1 MHNTSYNWKNAI
13 LPISSSIHEAISCLD
28 ETSLKIVLVVNEN
41 QKFLGTITDGDI
53 RRGILRGIGLHEP
66 IFNILQND
74 CITCTNSLEINE
86 VLNLMRKHA
95 VNQIPV
101 VNLENHLVGLH
112 LRDLLE
118 VRAERI
124 NPMVVMAG
132 GMGSRLSTLTELC
145 PKPMLKVMGK
155 PILEHIVE
163 KGKSEGFN
171 HYIFTIRHLGN
182 VIKDYFKDGADF
194 GIEIEYVSEEVPLG
208 TVGSLALLKDR
219 LTMPFLLTNG
229 DVLTN
234 LDYGALLDF
243 HINTPSSM
251 TMVIGSH
258 EIQNPFGVVELDK
271 EKVVDYV
278 EKPIITSFIN
288 SGIYAMDP
296 TAIEPLTL
304 GQACDMPEL
313 FRLLRSSNKS
323 VFAYPLH
330 EKWIDIGRPSDFERA
345 NLGIFDD

>member
-13 LPISSSIHEAISCLD
+13 LPMSSSIHEAISCLD
-28 ETSLKIVLVVNEN
+28 ETSLKIVLVVDEN
-41 QKFLGTITDGDI
+41 HNFLGTITDGDV
-53 RRGILRGIGLHEP
+53 RRGILRGIGLHES
-66 IFNILQND
+66 ISNILQD
-74 CITCTNSLEINE
+74 TCITCSSSTEFNE
-86 VLNLMRKHA
+86 VLHLMRKHA
-95 VNQIPV
+95 VDQIPV
-101 VNLENHLVGLH
+101 VDIENHLVGLH

-118 VRAERI
+118 VNVERI
-124 NPMVVMAG
+124 NPIVVMAG
-132 GMGSRLSTLTELC
+132 GMGSRLSTLTEMC
-145 PKPMLKVMGK
+145 PKPMLKVMGR

-163 KGKSEGFN
+163 KGKSEGFKN
-171 HYIFTIRHLGN
+171 YIFTIRHLGN

-194 GIEIEYVSEEVPLG
+194 GVEIEYVSEDVPLG
-208 TVGSLALLKDR
+208 TVGSLALLKER

-243 HINTPSSM
+243 HINTSSSM
-251 TMVIGSH
+251 TMVIGAH
-258 EIQNPFGVVELDK
+258 EIQNPFGVVEIDQ

-278 EKPIITSFIN
+278 EKPIIKSFIN

-296 TAIEPLTL
+296 SAIEPLTL

-323 VFAYPLH
+323 VFAFPLH
-330 EKWIDIGRPSDFERA
+330 EKWIDIGRPGDYERA